1 MKIEQYIPNQEK
13 LEAYVKSGLVTASP
27 HPRLPLLILTYG
39 RSAVYENLWDDVTI
53 KCRGL
58 IIDRQGNVIARPFEK
73 FFNVATSYRPETWL
87 ENLPT
92 TKPDVL
98 EKLDGSL
105 GILFQYKI
113 KSPSPFDPA
122 AIQDYYTYT
131 GIASK
136 GSFKSEHALW
146 ATGYYQKHHS
156 LAVWP
161 EGWTPVFE
169 MICQEVQTHVVHYS
183 ETDHLALLAMVNIET
198 GEEMDYDNL
207 SVWAAGNSI
216 PVVEKFDKS
225 VGDVLAEDRP
235 NKEGYVLSWP
245 RPGTSP
251 LKVKVK
257 HETFLAMQKIAHAA
271 TPKSILDALCEGQDE
286 LIATWTASANP
297 EIASFVQG
305 HASRFRGKYMETLG
319 IAAGMAQTARM
330 RYGTRKDQAEF
341 LTQDNGHRFYSG
353 IAFALLDSKA
363 PETIRKAVWK
373 VTRTLLEEELSDE
386 PVVGIDDEDKEEV

>member
-1 MKIEQYIPNQEK
+1 MKITDYLDTDLLMKHID
-13 LEAYVKSGLVTASP
+13 SGLVTPTA
-27 HPRLPLLILTYG
+27 HPSLPLVILTYS
-39 RSAVYENLWDDVTI
+39 RSCVYSNAWDEVTE

-58 IIDRQGNVIARPFEK
+58 IIDIDGNVVARPFSK

-169 MICQEVQTHVVHYS
+169 MICQEVQTHVVHYRLD
-183 ETDHLALLAMVNIET
+183 DHLALLGMVNIET
-198 GEEMDYDNL
+198 GEELSYDSL
-207 SVWAAGNSI
+207 CIWAAGNGI

-225 VGDVLAEDRP
+225 VGDALAEDRP

-245 RPGTSP
+245 RPGTTP

-271 TPKSILDALCEGQDE
+271 TPKAILEALMEGQDALIETWASSAHPE
-286 LIATWTASANP
+286 LAAFVRGHA
-297 EIASFVQG
+297 ASFRAQF
-305 HASRFRGKYMETLG
+305 SETLR
-319 IAAGMAQTARM
+319 IAAGITQTARM
-330 RYGTRKDQAEF
+330 RFETRKEHAAY
-341 LTQDNGHRFYSG
+341 LLQDDAHKVYSP
-353 IAFALLDSKA
+353 IAFALLDKKA
-363 PETIRKAVWK
+363 PETIRKITWK
-373 VTRTLLEEELSDE
+373 VTRDNLKELSDQ
-386 PVVGIDDEDKEEV
+386 PLIAQDDEDKEEV

>member
-73 FFNVATSYRPETWL
+73 FFNVATSYREETWL

-92 TKPDVL
+92 TKPDIL

-105 GILFQYKI
+105 GILYRYNGEI
-113 KSPSPFDPA
+113 
-122 AIQDYYTYT
+122 

-136 GSFKSEHALW
+136 GSFKSEHANW
-146 ATGYYQKHHS
+146 ATGYYQAHHKE
-156 LAVWP
+156 AQWP
-161 EGWTPVFE
+161 EGYTPVFE
-169 MICQEVQTHVVHYS
+169 MICQEVQTHVVHYRLD
-183 ETDHLALLAMVNIET
+183 DHLALLGMVNIET
-198 GEEMDYDNL
+198 GEELSYDSL
-207 SVWAAGNSI
+207 CIWAAGNGI

-245 RPGTSP
+245 RPGTTP

-286 LIATWTASANP
+286 LIETWTASANP

-330 RYGTRKDQAEF
+330 RYGSRKDQAAF
-341 LTQDNGHRFYSG
+341 LTQDNGHKFYSG

>member
-1 MKIEQYIPNQEK
+1 MKTLKITDYLDTDLLMKHID
-13 LEAYVKSGLVTASP
+13 SGLVTSTA
-27 HPRLPLLILTYG
+27 HPSLPLVILTYS
-39 RSAVYENLWDDVTI
+39 RSCVYSNAWDEVTE

-58 IIDRQGNVIARPFEK
+58 IIDIDGNVVARPFSK

-87 ENLPT
+87 ESLPT

-105 GILFQYKI
+105 GILYRYHDFV
-113 KSPSPFDPA
+113 
-122 AIQDYYTYT
+122 

-245 RPGTSP
+245 RPGTLP

-271 TPKSILDALCEGQDE
+271 TPKAILEALMEGQDALIETWASSAHPE
-286 LIATWTASANP
+286 LAAFVRGHA
-297 EIASFVQG
+297 ASFRA
-305 HASRFRGKYMETLG
+305 HFSDTLRV
-319 IAAGMAQTARM
+319 AAGITQTARM
-330 RYGTRKDQAEF
+330 RFETRKEHAAY
-341 LTQDNGHRFYSG
+341 LLQDDAHRVYSP
-353 IAFALLDSKA
+353 IAFALLDKKA
-363 PETIRKAVWK
+363 PETIRKITWK
-373 VTRTLLEEELSDE
+373 VTRDNLKELSDQ
-386 PVVGIDDEDKEEV
+386 PLVAQDDEDKEEV